1 MLLVICTIQ
10 VVIGLSISM
19 IVTLN
24 TLGEWY
30 KDTNNPYNYIRMHH
44 IHKQ

>member
-1 MLLVICTIQ
+1 MLLVICNIQ

-24 TLGEWY
+24 TLGE
-30 KDTNNPYNYIRMHH
+30 
-44 IHKQ
+44 